1 MSGPA
6 TGQPPVDAGGGGIG
20 LGRELGHPPR
30 DGVSNLRFS
39 KHSDRL
45 LVSSWEKVSSQ
56 ASRAS
61 YFDPLGWNE
70 TQTLAAWFDP
80 LGSVPVRA
88 WLCVRVRVRS
98 FQTVRL
104 LDVDATDALVGSFV
118 YKTPVLDCCFY
129 NDDDSGF
136 TVSTDHVVRRLSF
149 RSRRTQRLGT
159 HDGPVGCVEYSD
171 TGQLITG
178 SWDKTIKCWDPRG
191 LTGRQHTLV
200 GTYDQPERVYA
211 LSLAGHKLVVA
222 TAGGHVNVY
231 DLRDM
236 SKPEQRQS
244 FLDSQTRCVGC
255 YPNKTGFA
263 LGTMDGRVAM
273 DFFDQSESSL
283 AKRYIFKCH
292 RLTEDRRTFAY
303 PVNAIAFH
311 RGHGTFATGGCD
323 GFVYT
328 WDGIIRRDYFSSPG
342 TQLALLLCLSAR
354 ITICSLL
361 HPVTLTKGEK

>member
-39 KHSDRL
+39 EHSDRL
-45 LVSSWEKVSSQ
+45 LVSSWEK
-56 ASRAS
+56 
-61 YFDPLGWNE
+61 
-70 TQTLAAWFDP
+70 
-80 LGSVPVRA
+80 
-88 WLCVRVRVRS
+88 
-98 FQTVRL
+98 TVRL

-263 LGTMDGRVAM
+263 LGTTDGRVAV

-328 WDGIIRRDYFSSPG
+328 WDGIIRRDYFRNEPATKIFIRDVNEVEVKPRPG
-342 TQLALLLCLSAR
+342 
-354 ITICSLL
+354 
-361 HPVTLTKGEK
+361 